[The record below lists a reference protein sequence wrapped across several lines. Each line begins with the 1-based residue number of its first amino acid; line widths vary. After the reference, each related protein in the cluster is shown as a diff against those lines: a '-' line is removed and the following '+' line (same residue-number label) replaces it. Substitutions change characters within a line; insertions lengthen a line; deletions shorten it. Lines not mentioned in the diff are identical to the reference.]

1 MTRCVPSQ
9 SGANFTFDGA
19 GNCSLFFPR
28 HRSSRRA
35 RVFIATNLGHEQCVQ
50 KWTELNSSRRL
61 LLPSAARPGR
71 RFDPQGT
78 NLEESAEEILPD
90 P

>member
-1 MTRCVPSQ
+1 
-9 SGANFTFDGA
+9 
-19 GNCSLFFPR
+19 
-28 HRSSRRA
+28 
-35 RVFIATNLGHEQCVQ
+35 
-50 KWTELNSSRRL
+50 LNSSRRL